1 MHTKPQHLFYGNLLT
16 DDSSSEYNK
25 CTNMLTSNA
34 ALEAILQRIKIEI
47 GEAAFALW
55 FSMIQ
60 AESLEN
66 KMLSISVP
74 SAYFKQSIEKK
85 YFQHLETAAH
95 NIGIQSIIIK
105 VNASMIVND
114 SSSPLTKNFNE
125 TDDAISQA
133 YEKKNV
139 KASEISDS
147 RDTKIKSLQ
156 NYTFENFIT
165 GPTNEFAASIA
176 VAVGNNPGQAYNPY
190 LVYGSVGLGKTHI
203 LKAVGN
209 KILSTNPRAKLLYIT
224 SEAFLNLFV
233 EATQSKGMT
242 KFRNKMRTLDV
253 LLIDDV
259 QFFAGKEQT
268 QEELFHIF
276 NVLHSEERQMVFA
289 SDRPV
294 SRIQKL
300 EERLASRFQSGT
312 SADLQ
317 PPTSEMAIAIMKNE
331 LKKNNK
337 AHMISDDILN
347 FIASHVRNNIRD
359 MLSFLRKVV
368 GYNEIT
374 KKTVSLDVLKRW
386 VADHKPKSQST
397 SVEKILK
404 VTAAHFTVGL
414 SDIKSKKRTR
424 EITKARKIAIFLLRK
439 HNTLTFTEIG
449 KSLNI
454 SHVAA
459 NSAYTTIEKE
469 IEINGPLS
477 EHVFA
482 IEATL

>member
-1 MHTKPQHLFYGNLLT
+1 
-16 DDSSSEYNK
+16 
-25 CTNMLTSNA
+25 MLTPDA
-34 ALEAILQRIKIEI
+34 TLQAILESIKGQI
-47 GEAAFALW
+47 GERELALW

-60 AESLEN
+60 ADSLQDET
-66 KMLSISVP
+66 LQISVP

-85 YFQHLETAAH
+85 YSKQLESAVSAL
-95 NIGIQSIIIK
+95 GIRNIII
-105 VNASMIVND
+105 
-114 SSSPLTKNFNE
+114 
-125 TDDAISQA
+125 
-133 YEKKNV
+133 NV
-139 KASEISDS
+139 KANILIDAPSSLKKSAGEIRHGTASDDGEVPRVYGDENLKTTTERSENKQSGEA
-147 RDTKIKSLQ
+147 KALQ
-156 NYTFENFIT
+156 NYTFENFVI

-176 VAVGNNPGQAYNPY
+176 VAIGNNPGQAYNPY
-190 LVYGSVGLGKTHI
+190 LVYGPVGLGKTHI

-209 KILSTNPRAKLLYIT
+209 KIISANPKAKVLYIT

-233 EATQSKGMT
+233 EATQNKGMT

-317 PPTSEMAIAIMKNE
+317 PPTAEMAIAIMKNE

-337 AHMISDDILN
+337 TDIISDGILD

-359 MLSFLRKVV
+359 MLSFLRKIV
-368 GYNEIT
+368 GYTEIT

-386 VADHKPKSQST
+386 VADHKPKSQSI

-404 VTAAHFTVGL
+404 LTASHFTVGL
-414 SDIKSKKRTR
+414 SDIRSKKRTR

-449 KSLNI
+449 RSLSM

-469 IEINGPLS
+469 LEIGGPLC

>member
-1 MHTKPQHLFYGNLLT
+1 
-16 DDSSSEYNK
+16 
-25 CTNMLTSNA
+25 MLGSHA
-34 ALEAILQRIKIEI
+34 ALQAVLQSAKAEI
-47 GEAAFALW
+47 GEQAFALW

-60 AESLEN
+60 ADSLEN
-66 KMLSISVP
+66 ETLSISVP

-85 YFQHLETAAH
+85 YSQQLHNAALQLGIRSVIINVNSAMSIDATAPSPSEDAKEAEDAASTQASA
-95 NIGIQSIIIK
+95 QSK
-105 VNASMIVND
+105 DATGAQSN
-114 SSSPLTKNFNE
+114 NE
-125 TDDAISQA
+125 
-133 YEKKNV
+133 
-139 KASEISDS
+139 
-147 RDTKIKSLQ
+147 KSLQ
-156 NYTFENFIT
+156 NYHFENFVI

-176 VAVGNNPGQAYNPY
+176 VAVANNPGQAYNPY
-190 LVYGSVGLGKTHI
+190 LVYGPVGLGKTHI
-203 LKAVGN
+203 LKAIGN
-209 KILSTNPRAKLLYIT
+209 KILFLSPKSKVLYIT
-224 SEAFLNLFV
+224 SEAFLNMFV
-233 EATQSKGMT
+233 EATQNKGMT
-242 KFRNKMRTLDV
+242 SFRNKMRTLDV

-331 LKKNNK
+331 LVKNDK
-337 AHMISDDILN
+337 THMVSEDIIH
-347 FIASHVRNNIRD
+347 FIASNVRNNIRD
-359 MLSFLRKVV
+359 MLSFLRKIV
-368 GYNEIT
+368 GYTEIT
-374 KKTVSLDVLKRW
+374 KKMVSPDVLKRW
-386 VADHKPKSQST
+386 VADHKPKSQSI

-404 VTAAHFTVGL
+404 AVASHFTVGL

-424 EITKARKIAIFLLRK
+424 EISKARKIAVFLLRK

-449 KSLNI
+449 KTLSI

-459 NSAYTTIEKE
+459 NSAYTTIEQE
-469 IEINGPLS
+469 LESGGVLS
-477 EHVFA
+477 EHVFS
-482 IEATL
+482 IESTL